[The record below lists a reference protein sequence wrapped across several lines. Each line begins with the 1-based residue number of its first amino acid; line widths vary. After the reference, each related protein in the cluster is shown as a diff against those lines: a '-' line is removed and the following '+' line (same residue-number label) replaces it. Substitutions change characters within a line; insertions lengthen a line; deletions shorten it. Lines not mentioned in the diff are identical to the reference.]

1 MLSKKTCSAK
11 KQCLPLCK
19 DKSNFFYV
27 KCNYC
32 KIYHGH
38 TLSVIDFLSKNVLEK
53 KICRLRRQ
61 KFSFFSQILAKKLGK
76 VVVIK
81 NLDAGW

>member
-53 KICRLRRQ
+53 KFAAFGG
-61 KFSFFSQILAKKLGK
+61 KNVSFFSQNLAKKLGK